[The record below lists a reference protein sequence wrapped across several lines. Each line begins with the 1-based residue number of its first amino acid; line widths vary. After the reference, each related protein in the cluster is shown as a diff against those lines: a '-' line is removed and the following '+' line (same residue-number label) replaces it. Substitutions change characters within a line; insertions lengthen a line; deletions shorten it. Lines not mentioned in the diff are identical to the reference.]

1 MHHHSDDPL
10 LRTLWNIIRLAVRIL
25 AVLMTLLILWGVADV
40 VWVAYQRLISPPF
53 MLVTI
58 SDILQI
64 FGAFMA
70 VMIAIEIYENLMV
83 YLKDEL
89 INVEIVLATALMA
102 VARKVIVLDYEKTS
116 YPYVWSTAGLV
127 LALGIAY
134 WLIVQR
140 RREREAIGGAHGELA
155 FRQVFF
161 EPQGR
166 VRLQPLNLQHGAE
179 YCARDEILGMWRLV
193 AHVSSY

>member
-1 MHHHSDDPL
+1 MHQHTDDTL
-10 LRTLWNIIRLAVRIL
+10 LRTLWTIIRLAVRVL

-40 VWVAYQRLISPPF
+40 VWVAYQRLIAPPV

-58 SDILQI
+58 PDILQI
-64 FGAFMA
+64 FSAFMA

-83 YLKDEL
+83 YLQDEL

-102 VARKVIVLDYEKTS
+102 VARKVIVLDYDKVS
-116 YPYVWSTAGLV
+116 YDYVWSTAGLV

-140 RREREAIGGAHGELA
+140 RREREAAA
-155 FRQVFF
+155 
-161 EPQGR
+161 
-166 VRLQPLNLQHGAE
+166 A
-179 YCARDEILGMWRLV
+179 A
-193 AHVSSY
+193 S